1 MVIEIKIAN
10 RIAQVT
16 KCGGIV
22 QEVSVMNKLWKRL
35 SQGKRRGQSLLVI
48 VAALPVIVGS
58 LALVLDVANL
68 YFNQLEM
75 QCASDSAVLAGG
87 EYLPSYPSNAIS
99 TATSYAETNG
109 LKASEIVSVTVTPDN
124 KEVIIKATRNI
135 PCFFCAVLGESTAHA
150 QVSSGSGSSGSGVT
164 TTATS
169 GIVPIRS
176 ATGLIPIGVD
186 YRTNLSFGS
195 QIILKEGQVGAGNWQ
210 PLALGGT
217 GDSVYESNIE
227 HGYSGLVT
235 VGDLLLTNPGNNV
248 GPTRT
253 GVSYRIN
260 EGLNSYPGGTFN
272 NHALGD
278 PRVMLI
284 PLVNWSNVNGES
296 QVPLKGFAMMWIV
309 SLDGNGAIT
318 CYFIQQSVPNA
329 IPDSNP
335 ADTTSGATT
344 PVLLK

>member
-1 MVIEIKIAN
+1 MKIEIKIAN
-10 RIAQVT
+10 RIAQVS
-16 KCGGIV
+16 KCSGVV
-22 QEVSVMNKLWKRL
+22 QEVSIMNKLWKRL
-35 SQGKRRGQSLLVI
+35 SQGKGRGQSLLVI

-68 YFNQLEM
+68 YFNQLQM

-87 EYLPSYPSNAIS
+87 EYLPSYPSQAIS

-109 LKASEIVSVTVTPDN
+109 LKASEIISVTVTPDN
-124 KEVIIKATRNI
+124 KEVIIKDTRNI
-135 PCFFCAVLGESTAHA
+135 PCYFCAVLGVNTAHA

-176 ATGLIPIGVD
+176 AMGVVPIGVD
-186 YRTNLSFGS
+186 YRTDLSFGN
-195 QIILKEGQVGAGNWQ
+195 QIVLKEGQVGAGNWG
-210 PLALGGT
+210 PLALGAT
-217 GDSVYESNIE
+217 GDSVYQSNLE
-227 HGYSGLVT
+227 NGYAGLVT
-235 VGDLLLTNPGNNV
+235 VGDSLLTNPGNNV
-248 GPTRT
+248 GPTQKGT
-253 GVSYRIN
+253 SYRIN
-260 EGLNSYPGGTFN
+260 AGMNSYPGGTFN
-272 NHALGD
+272 NHALSD

-284 PLVNWSNVNGES
+284 PIVDWSNINGSS

-309 SLDGNGAIT
+309 SVTGAGDIT

-329 IPDSNP
+329 IPDPNGP
-335 ADTTSGATT
+335 ITGATT

>member
-1 MVIEIKIAN
+1 MIEIKIAN
-10 RIAQVT
+10 RIAQVI

-22 QEVSVMNKLWKRL
+22 QEVSIMKKLWKQL
-35 SQGKRRGQSLLVI
+35 SQGKRRGQSLLLI

-109 LKASEIVSVTVTPDN
+109 LKASEIISVTVTPDD

-135 PCFFCAVLGESTAHA
+135 PCYFCAVLGESTAHA

-176 ATGLIPIGVD
+176 ATGIVPIGVD
-186 YRTNLSFGS
+186 YRTDLSFGN
-195 QIILKEGQVGAGNWQ
+195 QVTLKQGQVGAGNWG

-217 GDSVYESNIE
+217 GSDLYRNNVEN
-227 HGYSGLVT
+227 GYGGLVT
-235 VGDLLLTNPGNNV
+235 VGDWLLTEPGNVV
-248 GPTRT
+248 GPTQSGFNYRT
-253 GVSYRIN
+253 NAGA
-260 EGLNSYPGGTFN
+260 NSFSTGTFN
-272 NHALGD
+272 NHALND
-278 PRVMLI
+278 PRVMII
-284 PLVNWSNVNGES
+284 PIVDWSNINGRSE
-296 QVPLKGFAMMWIV
+296 VPLKGFAMMWIV
-309 SLDGNGAIT
+309 SITGQGTIT
-318 CYFIQQSVPNA
+318 CYFIQQSVPGA
-329 IPDSNP
+329 IPDPTSGS
-335 ADTTSGATT
+335 ASGATT
-344 PVLLK
+344 PVLLR

>member
-1 MVIEIKIAN
+1 
-10 RIAQVT
+10 
-16 KCGGIV
+16 
-22 QEVSVMNKLWKRL
+22 LWKRL
-35 SQGKRRGQSLLVI
+35 SQGNRRGQSLLLI

-87 EYLPSYPSNAIS
+87 EYLPSYPSQAIS

-109 LKASEIVSVTVTPDN
+109 LKASEIISVTVTPDN

-176 ATGLIPIGVD
+176 ATGIVPIGVD
-186 YRTNLSFGS
+186 YHTNLSFGN
-195 QIILKEGQVGAGNWQ
+195 QVILKLGQVGAGNWG

-217 GDSVYESNIE
+217 GADTYKYNIE
-227 HGYSGLVT
+227 TGYTGLVT
-235 VGDLLLTNPGNNV
+235 VGDALTTEPGNVV
-248 GPTRT
+248 GPTQT
-253 GVSYRIN
+253 GTDYRIN
-260 EGLNSYPGGTFN
+260 GGLNSYSTGTFN
-272 NHALGD
+272 NHALSD

-284 PLVNWSNVNGES
+284 PIVDWGNINGRS

-309 SLDGNGAIT
+309 GVDKQGNIT

-329 IPDSNP
+329 IPDPNG
-335 ADTTSGATT
+335 TVTGATT

>member
-1 MVIEIKIAN
+1 
-10 RIAQVT
+10 
-16 KCGGIV
+16 
-22 QEVSVMNKLWKRL
+22 
-35 SQGKRRGQSLLVI
+35 VI
-48 VAALPVIVGS
+48 VAALPVIVGG

-75 QCASDSAVLAGG
+75 QCASNSAVLTGG

-99 TATSYAETNG
+99 TATSYAQANG
-109 LKASEIVSVTVTPDN
+109 LKASELVSVTVTPDD

-135 PCFFCAVLGESTAHA
+135 PYYFCAVFGESTAYS

-176 ATGLIPIGVD
+176 ATGIVPIGVD
-186 YRTNLSFGS
+186 YRTNLSFGN
-195 QIILKEGQVGAGNWQ
+195 QIILKEGQVGAGNWD

-227 HGYSGLVT
+227 NGYSGLVT
-235 VGDLLLTNPGNNV
+235 VGNLLLSNPGNNV

-260 EGLNSYPGGTFN
+260 EGLNSYAGGLSTT
-272 NHALGD
+272 
-278 PRVMLI
+278 MLWEI
-284 PLVNWSNVNGES
+284 R
-296 QVPLKGFAMMWIV
+296 A
-309 SLDGNGAIT
+309 
-318 CYFIQQSVPNA
+318 
-329 IPDSNP
+329 
-335 ADTTSGATT
+335 
-344 PVLLK
+344 

>member
-1 MVIEIKIAN
+1 MMIEIKIAN

-22 QEVSVMNKLWKRL
+22 QEVSIMKELWKRL
-35 SQGKRRGQSLLVI
+35 SQGNRRGQSLLLI

-75 QCASDSAVLAGG
+75 QCASDSGVLAGG
-87 EYLPSYPSNAIS
+87 AYLPSYPSQAIS

-135 PCFFCAVLGESTAHA
+135 PCFFCAVLGVSTAHA

-176 ATGLIPIGVD
+176 ATGIVPIGVD
-186 YRTNLSFGS
+186 YRTDLSFGN
-195 QIILKEGQVGAGNWQ
+195 QVTLKQNQVGAGNWG

-217 GDSVYESNIE
+217 GSDLYKYNVEN
-227 HGYSGLVT
+227 GYTRLVT
-235 VGDLLLTNPGNNV
+235 VGDWLLTEPGNVV
-248 GPTRT
+248 GPTQQGFGYRT
-253 GVSYRIN
+253 NAGA
-260 EGLNSYPGGTFN
+260 NSFSTGTFN
-272 NHALGD
+272 NHALND

-284 PLVNWSNVNGES
+284 PIVDWSNINGRS

-309 SLDGNGAIT
+309 SITGNGTIT
-318 CYFIQQSVPNA
+318 CYFIQQSVPGA
-329 IPDSNP
+329 IPDPNG
-335 ADTTSGATT
+335 AVTGATT
-344 PVLLK
+344 PVLLR